1 MTEVNETYGDFA
13 VGGELDWMAF
23 NRVYDYEV
31 EGATGGVTNTTTYID
46 PTTFNVA
53 FADARLSAKN
63 LWSQVAINATARRV
77 MSAKQIPN
85 L

>member
-1 MTEVNETYGDFA
+1 M
-13 VGGELDWMAF
+13 GGSLDWMAF
-23 NRVYDYEV
+23 NRIYDYET
-31 EGATGGVTNTTTYID
+31 GKPSGGVTNATTYID
-46 PTTFNVA
+46 HTIFNVA
-53 FADARLSAKN
+53 FADAKLSAKN